1 MQRLT
6 QRCGHLHPGL
16 STHKHTFYQRNQ
28 LLPETQPPTQTSPG
42 QSHKPTQMWTARQRH
57 SLRPKTDQD
66 RDTCPQRL
74 LSYPNPPTLSA
85 PHRPVCSWEGK
96 EMGILKEFR
105 LQMAEA
111 SPPLPPHPVPVIS
124 GQDPR
129 AQKQMVYVEERGAL
143 LPEGF
148 ALSPWLLS

>member
-16 STHKHTFYQRNQ
+16 STHKHTFYQRNH
-28 LLPETQPPTQTSPG
+28 LPPETQLPTRACSGP
-42 QSHKPTQMWTARQRH
+42 SHKPTQMWTARQRH
-57 SLRPKTDQD
+57 SLGPETDQD

-85 PHRPVCSWEGK
+85 PHPPVCRRKAKG
-96 EMGILKEFR
+96 MGILKEFL

-111 SPPLPPHPVPVIS
+111 LPPPPVIS

-129 AQKQMVYVEERGAL
+129 AQKQMLCVGGGAP
-143 LPEGF
+143 LPEDS
-148 ALSPWLLS
+148 ALSPWLL